1 MFLAGGRD
9 PAEVGYHIPL
19 RLFSISGTGGVTDI
33 VICKESLIV
42 QMSIPHWGGGRTK
55 GNERGGEKVIR
66 LVYALQFS
74 CLNLTILSIPL
85 LSDVLMRPQR
95 PRYHMLTKQLPAQ
108 LLALFCIQDEN
119 GIRLQVYQ
127 DKCKKSFPILFHL
140 LLFQSFVDFKIIL
153 SLHMHSALYCF
164 LL

>member
-1 MFLAGGRD
+1 M
-9 PAEVGYHIPL
+9 
-19 RLFSISGTGGVTDI
+19 
-33 VICKESLIV
+33 
-42 QMSIPHWGGGRTK
+42 
-55 GNERGGEKVIR
+55 IR

-85 LSDVLMRPQR
+85 LSDMLMRPQR

-153 SLHMHSALYCF
+153 SLHLHSALCCF